1 IELGEIDAVLA
12 GYEGVDFAVT
22 VGHRLDSGA
31 TILASYV
38 HAVPGARIDTDELIA
53 AAGRSLPSHMVPTS
67 VVVLDEIPLT
77 PVGKL
82 DRAALPSPTL
92 QAKEFRAP
100 TGRLETLVAETF
112 AELLHTN
119 EAIGADDDFF
129 DLGGNS
135 LIATQA
141 AARLGAAL
149 GARIPARL
157 LFEAPSVAGLAAAI
171 EPVADAGGRMPLAP
185 MPRPDRIPLSP
196 AQQRMWFLNQFDTAS
211 AANNIPFAVRLSGA
225 LDIEALRAAIADVI
239 ERHETLRTMYPS
251 EDGTGHQVIVPPDRA
266 MADLGPK
273 TVAPEELEARLIE
286 FAFTG
291 FDVATEVPLRIM
303 LLALDSG
310 VPGED
315 STDHVLAIT
324 VHHIAA
330 DGASMAPLVR
340 DLVTAYL
347 ARHGGTAPGWDPLPV
362 QYADYTLWQRAM
374 LGAEDDPAS
383 EAATQLAYWRSVL
396 AGLPERLDLPMDRP
410 RPAVASGRAGRYA
423 FEIDAETHGRL
434 TALAQD
440 SGASLFMVV
449 HAALAVLLARLS
461 ATGDIAVGTPVAG
474 RGERELDGLIG
485 MFVNT

>member
-82 DRAALPSPTL
+82 DRAALPEPVLHTR
-92 QAKEFRAP
+92 EFRAP
-100 TGRLETLVAETF
+100 SGAREELVAGVF
-112 AELLHTN
+112 AELLGPTTP
-119 EAIGADDDFF
+119 IGADDDFF

-135 LIATQA
+135 LIATRV
-141 AARLGAAL
+141 AARLGARL
-149 GARIPARL
+149 STRVPARL
-157 LFEAPSVAGLAAAI
+157 LFEAPTVAALAQRL
-171 EPVADAGGRMPLAP
+171 ETLEGGARRPPLVP
-185 MPRPDRIPLSP
+185 MPRPENIPLSL
-196 AQQRMWFLNQFDTAS
+196 AQQRMWFLNQFDPDS
-211 AANNIPFAVRLSGA
+211 AANNIPFAIRLTGRLDVGA
-225 LDIEALRAAIADVI
+225 LQAAITDVI
-239 ERHETLRTMYPS
+239 ERHETLRTIYPAL
-251 EDGTGHQVIVPPDRA
+251 DGTGHQVILPVEQAVP
-266 MADLGPK
+266 DLEPQPL
-273 TVAPEELEARLIE
+273 AEHEIEAWLTGL
-286 FAFTG
+286 ALSG
-291 FDVATEVPLRIM
+291 FDVAAEVPLRI
-303 LLALDSG
+303 AVAQLDT
-310 VPGED
+310 D
-315 STDHVLAIT
+315 DHVVAVV

-330 DGASMAPLVR
+330 DGASIAPFMR
-340 DLVTAYL
+340 DLLVAFL
-347 ARHGGTAPGWDPLPV
+347 ARRNHAKPAWTPLPV
-362 QYADYTLWQRAM
+362 QYADYTLWQRDV
-374 LGAEDDPAS
+374 LGDEADPES
-383 EAATQLAYWRSVL
+383 IAATQLAYWRSTL
-396 AGLPERLDLPMDRP
+396 AGLPDRLDLPADRS
-410 RPAVASGRAGRYA
+410 RPAVASGYGGLYS
-423 FEIDAETHGRL
+423 FEVDAQVHARL
-434 TALAQD
+434 VELAQV